1 MKETVFNLFLFISNN
16 IINEIGVV
24 SHQLNG
30 TDKEKLFFL
39 QSQVDNDLK
48 NAKKIPIP
56 SKFSR
61 SDAGSHPVLFH
72 HERYNAMMRLGRHLQ
87 LFEEIFQNLNA
98 PDKPLLV
105 ITSIVD
111 GKIIIDAMTELD
123 SLRLSLFQNSRITG
137 SGIMIDYL
145 EYYTTARGFDISN
158 LINDD
163 YFLSIKLLYN
173 NRHYVS
179 AAKLL
184 FSFIDT
190 IAYLEFGD
198 ISKNFQKWL
207 DCYADL
213 SRVGVNSSELWEMRN
228 SLLHMTNPDS
238 RQVLSGRV
246 RRLVFYVG
254 NLPEST
260 PIEDETAKYF
270 SLNDLIDAIISALQ
284 RWFLSFNENPSKME
298 DFIIRYDRI
307 LSDTRYAVFS
317 HD

>member
-1 MKETVFNLFLFISNN
+1 LDLVNSQRCPKPGPE
-16 IINEIGVV
+16 GVANFRT
-24 SHQLNG
+24 SLLH
-30 TDKEKLFFL
+30 
-39 QSQVDNDLK
+39 NDLK
-48 NAKKIPIP
+48 NAKKLPIP

-61 SDAGSHPVLFH
+61 SDASGHPVLFH
-72 HERYNAMMRLGRHLQ
+72 YEKYNAMVRLGRHLQ

-98 PDKPLLV
+98 PDEPLLV
-105 ITSIVD
+105 ITSIAD
-111 GKIIIDAMTELD
+111 GEIIINAMTELD

-137 SGIMIDYL
+137 HGIMIDYL
-145 EYYTTARGFDISN
+145 EHYTTDRGFDISN

-213 SRVGVNSSELWEMRN
+213 NSVGVNSSELWEMRN

-254 NLPEST
+254 NLSESAPT
-260 PIEDETAKYF
+260 EDETAKYF

-284 RWFLSFNENPSKME
+284 RWFLSFNENRSKME